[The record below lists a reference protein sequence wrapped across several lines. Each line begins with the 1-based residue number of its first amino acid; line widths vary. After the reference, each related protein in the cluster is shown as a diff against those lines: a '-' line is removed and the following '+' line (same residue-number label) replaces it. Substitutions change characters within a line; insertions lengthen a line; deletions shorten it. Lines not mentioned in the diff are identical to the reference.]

1 MSETYC
7 VLYQDARMRRP
18 AKRLSMAYDSLDR
31 AINAAFNIA
40 ERQFEP
46 LEIRGSEGTLIK
58 ASELSQ
64 AITICAA

>member
-1 MSETYC
+1 
-7 VLYQDARMRRP
+7 
-18 AKRLSMAYDSLDR
+18 MAYDSLDR